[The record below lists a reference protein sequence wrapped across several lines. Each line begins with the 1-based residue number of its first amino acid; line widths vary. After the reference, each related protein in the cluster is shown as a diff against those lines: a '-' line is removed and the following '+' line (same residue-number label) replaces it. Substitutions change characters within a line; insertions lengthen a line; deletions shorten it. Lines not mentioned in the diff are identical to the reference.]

1 LTITEQLKSS
11 KGLLSVRQVA
21 EALGSHPQTI
31 YSWVNAGKLPHVR
44 VGNRV
49 KFDGHVIADWLDK
62 RTL

>member
-1 LTITEQLKSS
+1 MGIADELRKA
-11 KGLLSVRQVA
+11 KGLLSVKQVA

-31 YSWVNAGKLPHVR
+31 YSWATEGRLPHVR
-44 VGNRV
+44 VGSRV